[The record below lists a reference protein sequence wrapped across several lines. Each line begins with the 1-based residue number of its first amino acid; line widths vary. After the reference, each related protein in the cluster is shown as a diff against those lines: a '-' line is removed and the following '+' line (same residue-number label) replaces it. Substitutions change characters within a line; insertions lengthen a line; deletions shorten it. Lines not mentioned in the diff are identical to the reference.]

1 MTDDPKNNTEA
12 QSRSLVASSP
22 GVRNVTRRKFMKS
35 LLGGALLPKG
45 SALVALQSVPDSPL
59 TDPNVKRVLVA
70 FKCHFDAGFAD
81 TQAGV
86 VQRFFKEYFP
96 RAIQI
101 ASHLRN
107 AGGRERY
114 VWTTGSWLLYEFLEQ
129 ASTEQRK
136 VMEKAVAD
144 GDIAWHALP
153 FTWQTELMTPSLIAG
168 GVGLSQALDRRFG
181 RKTVGA
187 KMTDV
192 PGHTRG
198 LASPLAASGV
208 KFLEIGVNDASTPA
222 QLPPLFNWKDPSGAT
237 LTVMYHHHYGAVA
250 VLPGTDLAIAT
261 VVRDDDSGPH
271 TLEEVHDTYIA
282 LGKQFPNAEIVP
294 TDLTAIANAVSPY
307 AHSLPV
313 ITEEIGDTWIH
324 GVASDPLKLA
334 RYRQVARLREQ
345 WLTQKK
351 LSLGDS
357 TDLALLRH
365 LLLEVEHTWGT
376 DTKTWL
382 DFDHYS
388 PNDLATMLDT
398 KNYEVV
404 LFSWQEK
411 RQELSNGIATLPA
424 ALRSEAENALRDL
437 QATPPKLANSR
448 ALSSPHEVETA
459 HFTIGIDPAT
469 GAIRRLYSKQRKREW
484 ASADHLLAL
493 FSYQTLSQQDYSQF
507 FSSYV
512 ISEEDWAKK
521 DFGKPNIERFGA
533 KTQEWLPSVVDLQL
547 EETKQGQRILS
558 QSRIDDP
565 ESLRSGRAAFPEK
578 MYLELWLPEAEPTCH
593 LRFSWFNKRSTR
605 MPEAMWLS
613 FHPVAPD
620 PNAWMLEKSG
630 QQVSPTDVVI
640 GGNRHMH
647 ALSKG
652 FEYKDGSGSLTV
664 ETLDAPL
671 VALGKK
677 SPLYFSKSQPDLTGG
692 VHSNLFNNAWGT
704 NYIMWFGEDMKFRF
718 VLRA

>member
-1 MTDDPKNNTEA
+1 LTEDLKNIAEA
-12 QSRSLVASSP
+12 QSC
-22 GVRNVTRRKFMKS
+22 NVTASPVRVLNLARRKFMKS
-35 LLGGALLPKG
+35 LLGGALLPRR
-45 SALVALQSVPDSPL
+45 SALLALQSVLNSPA
-59 TDPNVKRVLVA
+59 TDTNVRRVLVA

-96 RAIQI
+96 KAIQT
-101 ASHLRN
+101 ASQLRN
-107 AGGRERY
+107 SGAKERY

-136 VMEKAVAD
+136 VIEKAVVE

-168 GVGLSQALDRRFG
+168 GVGLSQALDRQFG
-181 RKTVGA
+181 RKTTGA

-198 LASPLAASGV
+198 LVSPLAESGV
-208 KFLEIGVNDASTPA
+208 TFLEIGVNDASTPA
-222 QLPPLFNWKDPSGAT
+222 QLPPLFVWKDASGSA
-237 LTVMYHHHYGAVA
+237 LTVMYHSSYGAVL
-250 VLPGTDLAIAT
+250 VVPGSDLAIAT

-271 TLEEVHDTYIA
+271 TLEEIHKTYTA
-282 LGKQFPNAEIVP
+282 LGKQFPNAEILA
-294 TDLTAIANAVSPY
+294 TDLTTIANAIASY
-307 AHSLPV
+307 RNSLPV
-313 ITEEIGDTWIH
+313 VTNEIGDTWIH

-334 RYRQVARLREQ
+334 RYRQIARLREH

-351 LSLGDS
+351 LLVGDS

-382 DFDHYS
+382 DFDHYT

-398 KNYEVV
+398 KNYKVV
-404 LFSWQEK
+404 QFSWQEK
-411 RQELSNGIATLPA
+411 RQELTAGIATLSA
-424 ALRSEAENALRDL
+424 GLRGEAEDALRDL
-437 QATPPKLANSR
+437 QAIPPKLAKAR
-448 ALSSPHEVETA
+448 APSSPYAIETP
-459 HFTIGIDPAT
+459 HFTLGIDPAT
-469 GAIRRLYSKQRKREW
+469 GAIHRLYSKKQNREW
-484 ASADHLLAL
+484 ASAEHLLAL
-493 FSYQTLSQQDYSQF
+493 FSYQTLSQQDYLQF

-521 DFGKPNIERFGA
+521 DFGKPNIERLGA
-533 KTQEWLPSVVDLQL
+533 KNQEWLPSLVDLQFQ
-547 EETKQGQRILS
+547 EGKQGQRLLA
-558 QSRIDDP
+558 QLKIDDA
-565 ESLRSGRAAFPEK
+565 ESLRSGRAAFPAK
-578 MYLELWLPEAEPTCH
+578 IYLELWIPEAEPALH
-593 LRFSWFNKRSTR
+593 LSFSWFDKRATR

-613 FHPVAPD
+613 FHPIAPD
-620 PNAWMLEKSG
+620 PHGWLLEKSG
-630 QQVSPTDVVI
+630 QQVSPADVVV

-652 FEYKDGSGSLTV
+652 FEYRDESGSLSV

-671 VALGKK
+671 VALGVK
-677 SPLYFSKSQPDLTGG
+677 SPLYFSKSQPDLAAGI
-692 VHSNLFNNAWGT
+692 HSNLFNNAWGT

>member
-1 MTDDPKNNTEA
+1 LTEDLKNIAEA
-12 QSRSLVASSP
+12 QSCSVTASP
-22 GVRNVTRRKFMKS
+22 VRALNLARRKFMKS
-35 LLGGALLPKG
+35 LLGGALLPRR
-45 SALVALQSVPDSPL
+45 SALLALQSVLNSPA
-59 TDPNVKRVLVA
+59 TDTNVRRVLVA

-96 RAIQI
+96 KAIQT
-101 ASHLRN
+101 ASQLRN
-107 AGGRERY
+107 SGEKERY

-136 VMEKAVAD
+136 VIEKAVVE

-168 GVGLSQALDRRFG
+168 GVGLSQALDRQFG
-181 RKTVGA
+181 RKTTGA

-198 LASPLAASGV
+198 LVSPLAESGV
-208 KFLEIGVNDASTPA
+208 TFLEIGVNDASTPA
-222 QLPPLFNWKDPSGAT
+222 QLPPLFVWKDASGNA
-237 LTVMYHHHYGAVA
+237 LTVMYHSSYGAVS
-250 VLPGTDLAIAT
+250 VVPGSDLAIAT

-271 TLEEVHDTYIA
+271 TLEEIHKTYTA
-282 LGKQFPNAEIVP
+282 LGKQFPNAEIFA
-294 TDLTAIANAVSPY
+294 TDLTTIANAIASY
-307 AHSLPV
+307 RNSLPV
-313 ITEEIGDTWIH
+313 VTNEIGDTWIH

-334 RYRQVARLREQ
+334 RYRQIARLREH

-351 LSLGDS
+351 LLVGDS
-357 TDLALLRH
+357 NDLALLRH

-382 DFDHYS
+382 DFDHYT

-398 KNYEVV
+398 KNYKVV
-404 LFSWQEK
+404 QFSWQEK
-411 RQELSNGIATLPA
+411 RQELTAGIATLPA
-424 ALRSEAENALRDL
+424 GLRGEAEGALRDL
-437 QATPPKLANSR
+437 QAIPPKLANAR
-448 ALSSPHEVETA
+448 APSSPYAIETP
-459 HFTIGIDPAT
+459 HFTLGIDPAT
-469 GAIRRLYSKQRKREW
+469 GAIHRLYSKKQKREW
-484 ASADHLLAL
+484 ASAEHLLAL
-493 FSYQTLSQQDYSQF
+493 FSYQTLSQQDYLQF

-521 DFGKPNIERFGA
+521 DFGKPNIERLGA
-533 KTQEWLPSVVDLQL
+533 KNQEWLPSLVDLQC
-547 EETKQGQRILS
+547 EEGKQGQRLLA
-558 QSRIDDP
+558 QLKIDDA
-565 ESLRSGRAAFPEK
+565 ESLRSGRAAFPAK
-578 MYLELWLPEAEPTCH
+578 MYLELWIPEAEPALH
-593 LRFSWFNKRSTR
+593 LSFSWFDKRATR

-613 FHPVAPD
+613 FHPIAPD
-620 PNAWMLEKSG
+620 PHGWLLEKSG
-630 QQVSPTDVVI
+630 QQVSPADVVV

-652 FEYKDGSGSLTV
+652 FEYRDESGSLSV

-671 VALGKK
+671 VALGVK
-677 SPLYFSKSQPDLTGG
+677 SPLYFSKSQPDLAAGI
-692 VHSNLFNNAWGT
+692 HSNLFNNAWGT